1 MIPPPPPLPTLVK
14 TRTSQSRVPPIP
26 QRAAIPFNYGPTPP
40 VQETGYE
47 PDQNSQAEEATF
59 SPLAEENEPQSPPP
73 SDSQGDDPPDVEKKP
88 PPVQETSPAAQ
99 ALSSLQN
106 ETTVEEDHTQEHE
119 DVQLP

>member
-47 PDQNSQAEEATF
+47 PDQNSQVSLFHGLPQTQQKVQNRGWNF
-59 SPLAEENEPQSPPP
+59 SN
-73 SDSQGDDPPDVEKKP
+73 GGV
-88 PPVQETSPAAQ
+88 
-99 ALSSLQN
+99 
-106 ETTVEEDHTQEHE
+106 
-119 DVQLP
+119 